1 MVRRTNKRV
10 ASEIDKLNEYETSAV
25 LDFISELRSSRSP
38 RLIEIQPNDDLIVTL
53 SDAYENKR
61 ARQVFEWERVR
72 RQNSIQ
78 RAA

>member
-1 MVRRTNKRV
+1 MVIRTNTRV
-10 ASEIDKLNEYETSAV
+10 SDENKLSNNELSAAYNEHP
-25 LDFISELRSSRSP
+25 ELLQSRKSHDSP
-38 RLIEIQPNDDLIVTL
+38 ADDLILSL

-72 RQNSIQ
+72 RQDVH